1 MNALCVW
8 VTVGLAC
15 VLFCQTLGAEVTDCL
30 PIKDPRCVNSSSTA
44 NINGVRFCCPGSGSM
59 STSTTNN
66 NGVQTQ
72 SCKCG
77 GPVKMPEMPDFH
89 WPRMHNP
96 LPFDNNWGWKFR

>member
-30 PIKDPRCVNSSSTA
+30 PFKHPRCENSTNIA
-44 NINGVRFCCPGSGSM
+44 NINGEKFCCPGSGSM

-96 LPFDNNWGWKFR
+96 LPFDNFGWKFR